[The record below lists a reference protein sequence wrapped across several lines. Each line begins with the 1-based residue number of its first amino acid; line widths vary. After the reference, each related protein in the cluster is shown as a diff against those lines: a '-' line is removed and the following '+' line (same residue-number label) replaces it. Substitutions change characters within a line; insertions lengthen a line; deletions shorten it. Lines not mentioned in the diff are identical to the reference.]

1 MLKCLTALVLLCC
14 SCTLFTPGSF
24 SFLPPEPSES
34 TPESTTIPLAL
45 RPTPLP
51 TAVPLMVV
59 GAHMR
64 VQTAKGEFLNLR
76 EGAGKQFAVITMLK
90 DGAHVTLLEGP
101 TTADGYRWW
110 RVRTSAR
117 REGWVVEV
125 IDGLQTLVL

>member
-1 MLKCLTALVLLCC
+1 
-14 SCTLFTPGSF
+14 
-24 SFLPPEPSES
+24 
-34 TPESTTIPLAL
+34 
-45 RPTPLP
+45 
-51 TAVPLMVV
+51 MVV